1 MGGLGRPVGAGR
13 SGGCL
18 RRSCSSIQLVSG
30 WSGTSRV
37 REDTRKETMVMR
49 RSGERCVEV

>member
-1 MGGLGRPVGAGR
+1 MGGLGRLVGAGR

-37 REDTRKETMVMR
+37 QEDMRKETVIMR
-49 RSGERCVEV
+49 